1 MLPVENMSPANRKNI
16 GVAYVA
22 ITFALVA
29 TIFGSGWCWQSQNVG
44 NHPTETL
51 HDVCLAIWVT
61 SGVLLA
67 LSQIVFIGVA
77 LRMKDGAVANADLA
91 PGGPAP
97 RAQASLPKVVILVSG
112 IVVLLIIALV
122 VVALSNMPS

>member
-1 MLPVENMSPANRKNI
+1 MLPVENMSLANRKNI

-29 TIFGSGWCWQSQNVG
+29 TILGSGWCWGSQVG
-44 NHPTETL
+44 PWSNHGL
-51 HDVCLAIWVT
+51 HDVCLAIWLM

-67 LSQIVFIGVA
+67 LSQMVFIGVA

-91 PGGPAP
+91 PGAPAP

-112 IVVLLIIALV
+112 VVVLLIIALV
-122 VVALSNMPS
+122 VIALSNMPS

>member
-1 MLPVENMSPANRKNI
+1 MLPVENMSRANRKKI
-16 GVAYVA
+16 AVAYVA

-29 TIFGSGWCWQSQNVG
+29 TTLGSGWCWTSQVG
-44 NHPTETL
+44 PWSNRGL
-51 HDVCLAIWVT
+51 RDVCLAIWLIA
-61 SGVLLA
+61 GVLLA
-67 LSQIVFIGVA
+67 LSQVVFIGLA

-91 PGGPAP
+91 RGAPAP